1 MTALTQPSADTASVD
16 FGRALGLLLT
26 ADDPQAF
33 DFDADADVATRPDA
47 DVCGWLVPRD

>member
-16 FGRALGLLLT
+16 FGRALSLLLT

-33 DFDADADVATRPDA
+33 DADADVTTGPDA
-47 DVCGWLVPRD
+47 DICARHVPRD